1 MNHRWPVALAAAL
14 LATGCTSSGGDD
26 PDPATAEDALLAQ
39 RDAVE
44 ETAQGLVAASEDVL
58 GSRVLESRGGWE
70 GCTSRFPE
78 GYEDFRYTADVRLA
92 ARPGSP
98 EDVGAELA
106 TVAERSGYDVAPA
119 SEDVEVTDGPVSATL
134 QDVPDLG
141 AEGDVLIRLAAG
153 PCVDVPE
160 DEWRDWMSRDDP
172 GPQV

>member
-1 MNHRWPVALAAAL
+1 
-14 LATGCTSSGGDD
+14 
-26 PDPATAEDALLAQ
+26 
-39 RDAVE
+39 
-44 ETAQGLVAASEDVL
+44 
-58 GSRVLESRGGWE
+58 
-70 GCTSRFPE
+70 
-78 GYEDFRYTADVRLA
+78 
-92 ARPGSP
+92 PGSP